1 MIHKTRLK
9 ILQELMAES
18 QTNAIALNAGIDL
31 TFFTGLT
38 FHLSERP
45 VIFIA
50 PRVGNPALI
59 FPELEKGKVLRSN
72 TDLELFPY
80 QENPIFWPDVARQAL
95 QALDL
100 PDQSI
105 AVSPLSFRF
114 LEVQLLQTASSRCN
128 FYSAEEILK
137 HVYVIKDQQAI
148 KCIQK
153 AVEIAETAL
162 NMLLPTIKIG
172 KTEKEIANQLIIN
185 LLATGSDP
193 DLPFSPIVAS
203 GPNSADPHAIP
214 GDRKLQAGDLL
225 IIDWGARYDGY
236 VSDITRTFIMGKMDE
251 QYVKIADIVHQA
263 NQSAR
268 KMIKPGITASQIDA
282 AARGKIEESGFGD
295 RFIHRTGHGIG
306 LREHEDP
313 YISSTDHTV
322 LAEGMVFTIE
332 PGIYLPE
339 MGGVRIEDDVLV
351 TSNGEKPL
359 TNLPRDLICL

>member
-1 MIHKTRLK
+1 MLHKMRLK
-9 ILQELMAES
+9 ILQELIAES
-18 QTNAIALNAGIDL
+18 QTNAIAFNAGIDL
-31 TFFTGLT
+31 TFLTGLT

-45 VIFIA
+45 VILIV
-50 PRVGNPALI
+50 PRVGNPVII
-59 FPELEKGKVLRSN
+59 FPEFEKEKVLRSN
-72 TDLELFPY
+72 TDLVLFPY
-80 QENPIFWPDVARQAL
+80 QENPAFWPDVARQAL

-114 LEVQLLQTASSRCN
+114 LELNLLQTASSRCN
-128 FYSAEEILK
+128 FYSAEEILRL
-137 HVYVIKDQQAI
+137 VYVIKDQQAI

-162 NMLLPTIKIG
+162 KKLLPTIQTG

-185 LLATGSDP
+185 LLSSGSDP

-214 GDRKLQAGDLL
+214 GDRKLQVGDLL

-236 VSDITRTFIMGKMDE
+236 VSDITRTFIIGKMNE
-251 QYVKIADIVHQA
+251 QFMKIADIVHQA

-268 KMIKPGITASQIDA
+268 KMVRPGKIASQIDA

-295 RFIHRTGHGIG
+295 RFTHRTGHGIG

-313 YISSTDHTV
+313 YISSTDQTV
-322 LAEGMVFTIE
+322 LDKGMVFTIE
-332 PGIYLPE
+332 PGIYLPT
-339 MGGVRIEDDVLV
+339 MGGVRIEDDILV
-351 TSNGEKPL
+351 TSDGGKTL